1 MTRAYIV
8 TLQQDESSPDSDA
21 GTAELIK
28 ESLEHD
34 GLPVVSV
41 APWSTPNSAAMSGMS
56 SAPSVQTP
64 PPTVKPLW

>member
-34 GLPVVSV
+34 GLPVVFV
-41 APWSTPNSAAMSGMS
+41 APWATPDSAAMSGMS

-64 PPTVKPLW
+64 PPVKPLW